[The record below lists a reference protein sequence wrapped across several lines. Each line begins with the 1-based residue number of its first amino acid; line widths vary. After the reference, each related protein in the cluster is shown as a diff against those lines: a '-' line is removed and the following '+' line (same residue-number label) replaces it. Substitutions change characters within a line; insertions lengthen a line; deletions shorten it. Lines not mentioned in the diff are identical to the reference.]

1 MTNKLWKK
9 IPAVLV
15 LIIFILSVVPIA
27 LAEEGSSNESN
38 DNDEETENEVEVKS
52 DRTDRLEKV
61 LERADK
67 FEETIE
73 KASDKSAI
81 ARERLRENLDKAKER
96 YEEAK
101 EKYQEARERYNEH
114 KRNFIEA
121 KVKAK
126 CTEDTDE
133 CSNLKKELKTSV
145 KQHLL
150 RTTEVILSS
159 IEKLKDKVEAS
170 EQLSDEEKADA
181 IAALDQLA
189 ADLEAEK
196 AEIEALSEESTA
208 EELRQEIKDLK
219 ELWKEVRKEHQKI
232 IADLVNSKTKD
243 LVETKLS
250 GIITSME
257 ARINSLEK
265 AGIDTAELE
274 EIKEKYMTHLDSVKA
289 DYQDAKEEW
298 QSAEDKG
305 AALDDWKE
313 AQKKVHEGMKEA
325 REILRAFTA
334 KYVELRKNNDSD
346 NEEQENESNEDEND
360 SQEQENETSEDNEE
374 E

>member
-81 ARERLRENLDKAKER
+81 ARERLRENLEKAKER

-114 KRNFIEA
+114 KRNFLEA

-126 CTEDTDE
+126 CTDDTEE
-133 CSNLKKELKTSV
+133 CSNLKKVLKTGV

-150 RTTEVILSS
+150 RTAEVIFSS
-159 IEKLKDKVEAS
+159 IEKLKDRVEAS
-170 EQLSDEEKADA
+170 EELSEEEKADA
-181 IAALDQLA
+181 IA
-189 ADLEAEK
+189 
-196 AEIEALSEESTA
+196 
-208 EELRQEIKDLK
+208 
-219 ELWKEVRKEHQKI
+219 
-232 IADLVNSKTKD
+232 
-243 LVETKLS
+243 
-250 GIITSME
+250 
-257 ARINSLEK
+257 
-265 AGIDTAELE
+265 
-274 EIKEKYMTHLDSVKA
+274 
-289 DYQDAKEEW
+289 
-298 QSAEDKG
+298 
-305 AALDDWKE
+305 
-313 AQKKVHEGMKEA
+313 
-325 REILRAFTA
+325 
-334 KYVELRKNNDSD
+334 
-346 NEEQENESNEDEND
+346 
-360 SQEQENETSEDNEE
+360 
-374 E
+374 